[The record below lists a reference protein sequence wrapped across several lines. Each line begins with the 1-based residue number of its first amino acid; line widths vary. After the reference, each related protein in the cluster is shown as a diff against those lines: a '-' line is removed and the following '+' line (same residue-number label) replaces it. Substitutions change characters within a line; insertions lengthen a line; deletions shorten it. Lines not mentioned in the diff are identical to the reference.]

1 MATTGPPPKRN
12 AERRRRNKPNQPTD
26 TVKVAGAVKVPRADS
41 TWHPKALGLYRSL
54 KTSGQS
60 KYYEPSDW
68 WMAQVAAELTSDLL
82 NSSKRSSEMVKA
94 VDAIWARLLTTE
106 GERRRV
112 RMEIERQ
119 TEDGES
125 ATVTAMD
132 AYRRAS
138 TS

>member
-41 TWHPKALGLYRSL
+41 AWHPIAKAWYRSL
-54 KTSGQS
+54 KDSGQS

-68 WMAQVAAELTSDLL
+68 QTARYVAELMTGVLSDD
-82 NSSKRSSEMVKA
+82 RPSSEMVKA
-94 VDAIWARLLTTE
+94 LTTLMASLCTTE